1 MLLLAVGSALAE
13 PAQMRASYDNGL
25 LTVEVF
31 TPGYYT
37 ISVDGVGTGRS
48 LTPSV
53 GSLTFAWPREGAWAQ
68 DGTEHVIYI
77 ENDETGVSSYRLRY
91 GEAPVVEPTDTTA
104 PVVEPTDTT
113 APVIDPTDTTPPT
126 GELTIFVTYKSGT
139 ISYTV
144 SGLTTYGELW
154 LDGASTGIS
163 VNGSV
168 SGSFRR
174 KLEAGA
180 HSLRLYVPDWNR
192 WANGGS
198 FNVVINTPQISG
210 SYTQIGKLVVTMSNL
225 NGYTEIWMDGSATG
239 ASLSSDGSI
248 TINKTLAEGTYSL
261 LAYDPDN
268 NVKGYGSVTVSHIWE
283 KIPAVAPSCTEAG
296 KAEGRKCL
304 ICGAVEEGAVVP
316 ALGHQTEKI
325 PGKDATCT
333 ETGLTEGEKCSRCGE
348 ILKAQEEIAAKG
360 HTPEK
365 IAGKKPTCTE
375 AGMSDGEKCSVC
387 GEILTAQKEIPATG
401 HKWGKWTV
409 TKAATC
415 TAEGEETR
423 TCKNDASHKETRPVA
438 KIAHKIEKIA
448 GKEATCTEKGLTEG
462 EKCSVCGEI
471 ITKQTEI
478 PAKGHDYGD
487 WTVTKAATCTAE
499 GEETRTCKNDASHK
513 ETRPVAKIAHTPEK
527 IAGKEATC
535 TEAGLTEGEKCSV
548 CGEILTAQKEIPAK
562 GHTAEKLAAKEP
574 TCTEKGLTEGE
585 KCSVCGEIIKAQ
597 EEIPALGHQLEKI
610 PGKPATCTEAGLTDG
625 EKCTRCGEIVTEQ
638 KEIPALGHKVVT
650 VYGVEATCEKTGLTD
665 GQKCSVC
672 GTVIKAQ
679 TVIAA
684 LGHNYVIVDK
694 TDTQITYRCSRCG
707 ATYTETIAKPAE
719 PTPVVAAQY
728 GSIVKDAKM
737 VNVNYTT
744 ATEGKILVITADQTQ
759 AGITAEKGLYVD
771 EGLLTQWKGEGFD
784 TVRFVNGE
792 AVIDITLAEI
802 SKAWFTTADAIWNYV
817 FSTDPTAENGIL
829 VKVEAL
835 VTGDTKVPAESF
847 SGVTLKKADGDV
859 AITANGI
866 Y

>member
-13 PAQMRASYDNGL
+13 PVQMRASYDNGL

-31 TPGYYT
+31 TPGWYT
-37 ISVDGVGTGRS
+37 ITVDGVGTGRS

-53 GSLTFAWPREGAWAQ
+53 GSLTFAWPRDGAWAE
-68 DGTEHVIYI
+68 DGTPHSVVLES
-77 ENDETGVSSYRLRY
+77 DELGYVPSYTVRY

-104 PVVEPTDTT
+104 PQPTDTT

-174 KLEAGA
+174 KLDPGA

-225 NGYTEIWMDGSATG
+225 NGYTEIWMDGAATG
-239 ASLSSDGSI
+239 ASLNADGST

-365 IAGKKPTCTE
+365 VAGKEATCTE
-375 AGMSDGEKCSVC
+375 AGLTEGEKCSVC
-387 GEILTAQKEIPATG
+387 GTVLTEQKEIPAKG
-401 HKWGKWTV
+401 HDYGDWTV

-448 GKEATCTEKGLTEG
+448 GKEATCTEAGLTEG

-471 ITKQTEI
+471 ITAQKEI
-478 PAKGHDYGD
+478 PAKG
-487 WTVTKAATCTAE
+487 
-499 GEETRTCKNDASHK
+499 
-513 ETRPVAKIAHTPEK
+513 HTPEK
-527 IAGKEATC
+527 IAGKEPTC
-535 TEAGLTEGEKCSV
+535 TEKGLTEGEKCSV
-548 CGEILTAQKEIPAK
+548 CGTVLTEQKEIPAK

-597 EEIPALGHQLEKI
+597 EEIPALGHQIEKI

-625 EKCTRCGEIVTEQ
+625 EKCARCGEIVTEQ

-784 TVRFVNGE
+784 TVRFVNGD

-802 SKAWFTTADAIWNYV
+802 SKAWFTTTDAIWNYV